1 MVTTLHIDYNL
12 DVAGAQR
19 LDTELSTVA
28 VEGDEIVVDLSAVAF
43 VASSGLRILLKWG
56 QQLDRDGA
64 ALVLENPNDTVKSVL
79 DMSGFS
85 DILTVR

>member
-1 MVTTLHIDYNL
+1 MTTLQIDYNL

-19 LDTELSTVA
+19 LEAELASV
-28 VEGDEIVVDLSAVAF
+28 VVGDGEEIVIDLSGVAF

-56 QQLDRDGA
+56 QQFDRDGT